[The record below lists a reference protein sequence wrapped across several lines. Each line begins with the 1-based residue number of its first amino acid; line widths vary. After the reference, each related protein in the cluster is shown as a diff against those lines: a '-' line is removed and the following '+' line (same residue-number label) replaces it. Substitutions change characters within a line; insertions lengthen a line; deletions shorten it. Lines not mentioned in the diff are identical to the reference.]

1 MFQATIEMPE
11 GDTRRRH
18 MAHDKSG
25 IVDLG
30 VLKDKVPVNDGV
42 MPINYG
48 FIPHT
53 KNPAE
58 GDELD
63 VIIFSEQKIE
73 VGEVVEFEVIGLLR
87 RSDGDDKVIGVDIRN
102 ASTMENWEQISPPL
116 QNLILEFFAHIAPIT
131 KIESKELAQKYIEEN
146 TIS

>member
-1 MFQATIEMPE
+1 MFEALIEMPE

-18 MAHDKSG
+18 MAHDYSG
-25 IVDLG
+25 IVELG
-30 VLKDKVPVNDGV
+30 LLKDKVPVNDGV

-63 VIIFSEQKIE
+63 VIVFSEQKIE
-73 VGEVVEFEVIGLLR
+73 VGESVKFEAIALLR
-87 RSDGDDKVIGVDIRN
+87 RADGDDKVVGVDIRN
-102 ASTMENWEQISPPL
+102 KNVIETWEAFSPPL
-116 QNLILEFFAHIAPIT
+116 QSLILEFFAHIAPIT
-131 KIESKELAQKYIEEN
+131 RIELGDDAKKYILEN
-146 TIS
+146 SL

>member
-1 MFQATIEMPE
+1 MFQAIIEMPE

-18 MAHDKSG
+18 MAHDHSG

-30 VLKDKVPVNDGV
+30 LLKDKVPVNDGI

-53 KNPAE
+53 KNSVE

-63 VIIFSEQKIE
+63 VIVFSEQKI
-73 VGEVVEFEVIGLLR
+73 
-87 RSDGDDKVIGVDIRN
+87 
-102 ASTMENWEQISPPL
+102 
-116 QNLILEFFAHIAPIT
+116 
-131 KIESKELAQKYIEEN
+131 
-146 TIS
+146 